1 MPKILYKA
9 KTPQG
14 DDVAGYVD
22 APTAQAAVAQ
32 LKAEG
37 LRDIELH
44 QSPGIAAVH
53 DDDPIRRDA
62 QQAAFQL
69 RIREKPGLVSLLREV
84 ARRSRLSL
92 AVDAVLI
99 VAGLAG
105 RQPWLVAAGLA
116 ALIVTF
122 GFPAWRHRYAR
133 WYRQMLTAMAYG
145 DWAEARTLFERFRRG
160 KHPAS
165 VESQMPFYDARLR
178 VHEGEPLDRV
188 LARLETSR
196 ANFKPDQFHA
206 RLASVHSAAKDYDGF
221 LACMRAAW
229 EASPDDPSR
238 LVDYALAN
246 ARIGDLA
253 LARELLDRIDME
265 ALEVNGRAFVWW
277 ARGLVELR
285 NDRPGAQA
293 SLRKGV
299 DGFLKIASPAA
310 LSSLALCSG
319 ACAIAMQRAGDAA
332 GAKAMVERVWP
343 VLDAHADPR
352 LRAEIAREIG
362 TP

>member
-9 KTPQG
+9 RSATG

-22 APTAQAAVAQ
+22 AATAAAAVAQ
-32 LKAEG
+32 LKAAG

-69 RIREKPGLVSLLREV
+69 RIREKPGLVSLLQEV
-84 ARRSRLSL
+84 ARRSRLAL
-92 AVDAVLI
+92 AMDGLMI
-99 VAGLAG
+99 VAGVAF
-105 RQPWLVAAGLA
+105 RQAWLVAAGVA
-116 ALIVTF
+116 ALLVTF
-122 GFPAWRHRYAR
+122 GFPAWRHRYTR
-133 WYRQMLTAMAYG
+133 WYRQMLLAMARG
-145 DWAEARTLFERFRRG
+145 EWVAARRLFERFRRG
-160 KHPAS
+160 THPAS
-165 VESQMPFYDARLR
+165 VDLQMPFYDARLR
-178 VHEGEPLDRV
+178 IHEGEPLAQV

-196 ANFKPDQFHA
+196 AKFKPDQFQA
-206 RLASVHSAAKDYDGF
+206 RLASVHGAARDYDGF
-221 LACMRAAW
+221 LACMRSAW
-229 EASPDDPSR
+229 EAAPDDPSR
-238 LVDYALAN
+238 VVDYALAN
-246 ARIGDLA
+246 ARVGDLA
-253 LARELLDRIDME
+253 LAHELLGKIDME
-265 ALEVNGRAFVWW
+265 ALEVHGRPFVWW

-293 SLRKGV
+293 SLQQGV
-299 DGFLKIASPAA
+299 AGFLKIASPAA

-319 ACAIAMQRAGDAA
+319 ACAIAMRRAGDSA
-332 GAKAMVERVWP
+332 GAKAMVARVWP

-352 LRAEIAREIG
+352 LRAEIEREIG